1 MIDII
6 IPAYNAR
13 KTIEKTLCSIA
24 LQVNKDMLNVYII
37 NDGGDDYK
45 HICNKFKDKLNIKEL
60 TLDKNK
66 GPGYARNYG
75 ISNSNSK
82 YILFMDS
89 DDILYDSYSVKNLYE
104 KIDNNNLDIVLSPMY
119 DENEFNNYIYY
130 NVNLYNLHGK
140 IFRRSFI
147 LDNNI
152 KFLNTKCNE
161 DTVFMYMTR
170 LLTDKIDNINYPTYV
185 HQYNKSSITNSNDFW
200 FKNIKVMCNNGI
212 TLINIKVHI

>member
-13 KTIEKTLCSIA
+13 KKKKKTLCSIA

-89 DDILYDSYSVKNLYE
+89 DDVLYDSYSVKNLYE
-104 KIDNNNLDIVLSPMY
+104 KIDNKEQNQNQPNNEKDKKIVDYRYL
-119 DENEFNNYIYY
+119 NN
-130 NVNLYNLHGK
+130 NNDDKK
-140 IFRRSFI
+140 IV
-147 LDNNI
+147 DN
-152 KFLNTKCNE
+152 KYLNNNN
-161 DTVFMYMTR
+161 D
-170 LLTDKIDNINYPTYV
+170 DK
-185 HQYNKSSITNSNDFW
+185 K
-200 FKNIKVMCNNGI
+200 
-212 TLINIKVHI
+212 